1 MNAMN
6 DASRPV
12 TVEQFTAA
20 MLESG
25 RLHTDMGW
33 VLARTRSGE
42 QIVWLAGFDDASPV
56 WVESADK
63 AVAYHREGAEA
74 ARRRCTDLPDH
85 DDVLYAVCHLKAGET
100 APPSAGRQ
108 PPKRL
113 SPSTEAW
120 SQSALDAGNRADR
133 DPKFAEEVGKRLF

>member
-1 MNAMN
+1 MD
-6 DASRPV
+6 DAPQPV

-33 VLARTRSGE
+33 VLARARPGE
-42 QIVWLAGFDDASPV
+42 QPTWLTGFDEDNPV
-56 WVESADK
+56 WAESMDEA
-63 AVAYHREGAEA
+63 AVYDRDGAELK
-74 ARRRCTDLPDH
+74 RRRCTDAPDY
-85 DDVLYAVCHLKAGET
+85 DDVLYAVCQLKDAET
-100 APPSAGRQ
+100 APSSAERQ

-133 DPKFAEEVGKRLF
+133 DPKFAEEVGKHLF

>member
-1 MNAMN
+1 MD
-6 DASRPV
+6 DAPRPV

-20 MLESG
+20 MPESD

-42 QIVWLAGFDDASPV
+42 QVVWLAGFDEARPV
-56 WVESADK
+56 WVESANK

-74 ARRRCTDLPDH
+74 ARLRCTGLPDH
-85 DDVLYAVCHLKAGET
+85 DDVLYAVCHLKADET
-100 APPSAGRQ
+100 LPPSAGRQ
-108 PPKRL
+108 TPKRL
-113 SPSTEAW
+113 SLSTEAW

-133 DPKFAEEVGKRLF
+133 DPEFAKEVGKRLF

>member
-1 MNAMN
+1 MD
-6 DASRPV
+6 DAPRPV

-33 VLARTRSGE
+33 VVARTRSGE
-42 QIVWLAGFDDASPV
+42 QPTWLTGFDEDNPV
-56 WVESADK
+56 WAASMNEA
-63 AVAYHREGAEA
+63 AVYDRDGAELK
-74 ARRRCTDLPDH
+74 RRRCTDAPDY
-85 DDVLYAVCHLKAGET
+85 DDVLYALCNLKTAET
-100 APPSAGRQ
+100 AHSSAGRQ
-108 PPKRL
+108 TPKSL

-133 DPKFAEEVGKRLF
+133 DPKFAEHIGKRLF